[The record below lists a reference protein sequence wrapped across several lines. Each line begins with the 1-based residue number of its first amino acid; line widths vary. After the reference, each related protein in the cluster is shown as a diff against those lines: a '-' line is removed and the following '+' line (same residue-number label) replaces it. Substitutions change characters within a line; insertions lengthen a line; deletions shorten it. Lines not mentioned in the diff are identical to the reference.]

1 MSIFEPRVPKPS
13 PLVGEP
19 TKYSEGSLVF
29 YYQKMQQREDRG
41 KATFFAKA
49 PTPENAPPGVEVPR
63 SENVVHLFSVV
74 FLRGTR
80 YYAFPCAEHR
90 DAFVAQFPCAE
101 VCEAPL

>member
-1 MSIFEPRVPKPS
+1 MSIFEPRVPKAKA
-13 PLVGEP
+13 LIGEP
-19 TKYSEGSLVF
+19 TRFSAASVKFWHKKIGKREQRGEETF
-29 YYQKMQQREDRG
+29 Y
-41 KATFFAKA
+41 AKA
-49 PTPENAPPGVEVPR
+49 PTPEGARPGVTAP
-63 SENVVHLFSVV
+63 SAENVVHLFSAV